1 MLKRKSLKRLLALL
15 IVFASSIMIVF
26 SASAID
32 LSPEEVTPAPTLT
45 AFDETGVRLS
55 VLTYFSDRDSYL
67 KNNIDQFT
75 SAVPAMVRDEEA
87 HRLALT
93 NGNITLDLSTVT
105 IDEIHCDINRAEI
118 TATELVRY
126 SVDGVNHTE
135 TVAHKVTVFPDEN
148 DLPVVAGDEYI
159 EEFSGFKSCSYVP
172 PEVDMVAPLAAGSRY
187 CIVEVAKGEVGY
199 TPDSDG
205 TTKYGRYAGS
215 ASGAWCASFVS
226 WCAHQANISES
237 VIARDPWAPNLRY
250 SGEFFPSKSQGGS
263 RTPQAGDLFFEG
275 SSTTNI
281 SHVGIVASVDSSYIY
296 VVDGNCNGKVA
307 SHTHALTSSSV
318 VGYTRPK
325 YASTGHNY
333 VQHYN
338 STKHWMG
345 CSNCPS
351 TYSTT
356 NHSYTKQ
363 SNSSGHWSKCA
374 CGYTTASAQHTA
386 SSSWSTDATYHW
398 HACTVCSYQLSP
410 AKHSYSSAWSYD
422 GTYHWH
428 KCTTCAHKQ
437 STIKHSF
444 KLSGG
449 TYTCTT
455 CGYKTTRVPGTQAMI
470 PEKY

>member
-32 LSPEEVTPAPTLT
+32 LSPDEVTPAPTLT

-93 NGNITLDLSTVT
+93 NGNITLGLSTVT

-199 TPDSDG
+199 TESG
-205 TTKYGRYAGS
+205 TNVTKYGTWYGLQDEWCAIFV
-215 ASGAWCASFVS
+215 AWCAN
-226 WCAHQANISES
+226 QANISTS
-237 VIARDPWAPNLRY
+237 VIPKTAWAPTMK
-250 SGEFFPSKSQGGS
+250 GAGTFKPSKSQGGTE
-263 RTPQAGDLFFEG
+263 TPREGDLFFEG
-275 SSTTNI
+275 TSTSNI
-281 SHVGIVASVDSSYIY
+281 NHVGIIRAVDSNNIY
-296 VVDGNCNGKVA
+296 VIDGNCNNKVS
-307 SHTHALTSSSV
+307 SHAISITSSSF
-318 VGYTRPK
+318 VGFSRPN
-325 YASTGHNY
+325 YASTAHSY
-333 VQHYN
+333 VQYYN
-338 STKHWMG
+338 STKHWKG

-351 TYSTT
+351 TYSTA